1 MLRAMSSRK
10 PTLNEPT
17 GRPFMPTGHKGRG
30 AITSIAHRFESLA
43 REDVDDGWSAEV
55 DERQPATIVTEEQAK
70 SIIARNNSPDVHFD
84 QSVNPYRGCEHGC
97 VYCFARPTHSYL
109 NLSPGLDFE
118 TRIFAKVNAAE
129 LLRMELSRPG
139 YRCSP
144 LAIGVATDAYQP
156 VERRLRLTRQVL
168 EVCAEFNQ
176 PVGLITKSSQ
186 IEEDLDLIA
195 DLARR
200 RLATVALSITTL
212 DHGVSRYMEPR
223 TTAPQ
228 RRIETIRRFAQAG
241 VPVTVNVAP
250 IVPFLTDHELERI
263 LEAAAEAGAQG
274 AGTIMLRLPWEVE
287 PIFREWL
294 EARFPLKAAHVLS
307 RIEALRGG
315 KHNDARFGSRM
326 AGQGI
331 YAELIA
337 KRFTIACKRLGLNEA
352 GRQRM
357 QTLDVT
363 QFKVQTGQ
371 ASLF

>member
-1 MLRAMSSRK
+1 M
-10 PTLNEPT
+10 
-17 GRPFMPTGHKGRG
+17 
-30 AITSIAHRFESLA
+30 
-43 REDVDDGWSAEV
+43 DDGWSAEV
-55 DERQPATIVTEEQAK
+55 DAAAPAPATRVIEEQAK
-70 SIIARNNSPDVHFD
+70 SIIAHNNSPDVPFD

-129 LLRMELSRPG
+129 LLRKELSRPG
-139 YRCSP
+139 YRCTP

-195 DLARR
+195 ELARR
-200 RLATVALSITTL
+200 RLATVALSLTTL

-223 TTAPQ
+223 TTAPL
-228 RRIETIRRFAQAG
+228 RRIETIRRFAEAG

-307 RIEALRGG
+307 RIESLRGG

-331 YAELIA
+331 YADLIA
-337 KRFTIACKRLGLNEA
+337 KRFAIACKRLGLNEE

-357 QTLDVT
+357 QTLDVS
-363 QFKVQTGQ
+363 QFSVPSAQGRL
-371 ASLF
+371 AW